1 MIERND
7 LLRSVETALRTNPV
21 VMLGG
26 PRQSGKTTL
35 ARSLAQRRGR
45 AIHFDLEDPAVAR
58 VMEEPM
64 TTLKDLRG
72 LVVIDEAQRSPQL
85 FPVLRVLADRPRTP
99 ARFLLLGS
107 ASPELSRQSAESLAG
122 RVAYIELTG
131 FKTREVGMEK
141 ADQLWLRGGFPRSF
155 LARST
160 AASMDWRNAFT
171 RTFLERD
178 LGTLGFGL
186 SPKLMG
192 RFWAMLAHYHGGL
205 WNASE
210 IGASLGVSYHTAA
223 AYLDALEQTYMV
235 RRLHPWWENAGKR
248 VVKRP
253 KIYLRDSGLLHAL
266 LRIGSQRDLLLHPK
280 LGASWEGFVIEE
292 VLDHFAPQDAY
303 FYNVHAGSE
312 LDLFFLHKGKRIG
325 VEIKRE
331 DAPRM
336 TRSMHVAM
344 ADLQLDRLF
353 VIYPGTLRYPLAD
366 HVECV
371 PFSELHTL
379 K

>member
-1 MIERND
+1 
-7 LLRSVETALRTNPV
+7 
-21 VMLGG
+21 MLGG

-35 ARSLAQRRGR
+35 ARALADQRGM
-45 AIHFDLEDPAVAR
+45 AMFLDLEDPAVAR
-58 VMEEPM
+58 LMEDPM

-107 ASPELSRQSAESLAG
+107 ASPELYRQSAESLAG
-122 RVAYIELTG
+122 RMAYIELTG
-131 FKTREVGMEK
+131 FKTREVGMDK
-141 ADQLWLRGGFPRSF
+141 AERLWLRGGFPRSF
-155 LARST
+155 LARSA
-160 AASMDWRNAFT
+160 AASLEWRNAFA

-178 LGTLGFGL
+178 LGTLGFGM

-192 RFWAMLAHYHGGL
+192 RFWSMLAHYHGGL

-253 KIYLRDSGLLHAL
+253 KIYLRDSGMLHAL

-292 VLDHFAPQDAY
+292 VLDVFAPSDAY
-303 FYNVHAGSE
+303 FYHVHAGSE

-325 VEIKRE
+325 VEVKRE

-344 ADLQLDRLF
+344 ADLQLDRLL
-353 VIYPGTLRYPLAD
+353 VIYPGSLRYRLAD
-366 HVECV
+366 RVECV

-379 K
+379 P

>member
-1 MIERND
+1 MIQRLHLLQELER
-7 LLRSVETALRTNPV
+7 ALRNNPV

-35 ARSLAQRRGR
+35 ARTLTERRER
-45 AIHFDLEDPAVAR
+45 TVYFDLEDPAVAR
-58 VMEEPM
+58 VMEDPM

-72 LVVIDEAQRSPQL
+72 LVIIDEAQREPKL
-85 FPVLRVLADRPRTP
+85 FPVLRVLADRARNP
-99 ARFLLLGS
+99 AKFLLLGS

-122 RVAYIELTG
+122 RLAYIEITG
-131 FKTREVGMEK
+131 FRTREVGMEK

-155 LARST
+155 LARSA
-160 AASMDWRNAFT
+160 AASLEWRNAFT

-178 LGTLGFGL
+178 LGLLGFGM

-210 IGASLGVSYHTAA
+210 IAGSLGVSYHTAA

-253 KIYLRDSGLLHAL
+253 KIYLRDSGILHAL

-344 ADLQLDRLF
+344 ADLRLDRLF
-353 VIYPGTLRYPLAD
+353 VIYPGTLRYSLAD
-366 HVECV
+366 QVECV